1 VNDKGLVLT
10 SKFEIKRSEYGI
22 TFGPD
27 RVVEEVAMTV
37 TIGRPTPRVRP
48 QERH

>member
-1 VNDKGLVLT
+1 VNDRGLILT

-37 TIGRPTPRVRP
+37 TIGKATPKITP
-48 QERH
+48 Q